1 MPHWSTDLILRSSR
15 KRTLAPADRRE
26 PVNRRPVL
34 LYAQSAGRQFVDRCC
49 ATAAAAGVRAGMTV
63 AHARALLP
71 VEQAVVEL
79 HQPQRELA
87 ALGALARWAL
97 RFSPIVAVDPP
108 DGLLIDIAG
117 CRRLFGSERR
127 HVQLI
132 AGATERLGFCA
143 RVAAAPTFAC
153 ARAVARFGSGRR
165 GGESGGGVAE
175 GGQRRALAAL
185 PVEALG
191 VEAASVDALR
201 EVGIDRIGH
210 LFNLPRSSLA
220 ARFGRELLRRLDQ
233 AVGRAPETIDPVR
246 PVAPPVVE
254 RVFAGPATQLEAVVL
269 AVRGLLEELSNVL
282 EHRECGARRLE
293 LRLDRPDAGP
303 LSVTIT
309 LSRPSRDA
317 RHLWSLLGPKIE
329 SVNLGWG
336 VERLRLA
343 ASGLG
348 RLAHED
354 GTWAWSELGTDKKRL
369 DRAFG
374 ELLDTLSNRLG
385 PGRVVR
391 VDPVESHL
399 PERTFRLRPV
409 TEAQGKKEK
418 EPGSHPGDRPSLLLE
433 APEPITV
440 IAMMPDGP
448 PSWFRWRDT
457 ERRITASAGP
467 ERIAAEWWTR
477 SARVAQHPARGR
489 KTFGESY
496 ARAYERFIRVRDDDP
511 PAPSGPIRE
520 RPRTHPREADDDEP
534 AGETRDYFKVQDE
547 QGRWLWIYRVLE
559 QGCWF
564 VHGLWA

>member
-26 PVNRRPVL
+26 PVNRPPVL
-34 LYAQSAGRQFVDRCC
+34 LYAQSAGRQLVARCC
-49 ATAAAAGVRAGMTV
+49 AAATAAGVRAGMTV

-117 CRRLFGSERR
+117 CRRLFGDASR
-127 HVQLI
+127 HVHLI
-132 AGATERLGFCA
+132 GSATERLGFCA

-153 ARAVARFGSGRR
+153 ARAVARFGSGGGGGKS
-165 GGESGGGVAE
+165 GGESGGLVAE
-175 GGQRRALAAL
+175 GGQRRALAPL

-210 LFNLPRSSLA
+210 LFDLPRSSLA

-269 AVRGLLEELSNVL
+269 GVRGLLEELSNVL

-329 SVNLGWG
+329 SINLGWG

-374 ELLDTLSNRLG
+374 ALLDTLSNRLG

-391 VDPVESHL
+391 VDPAESHL
-399 PERTFRLRPV
+399 PERMFRLRPV
-409 TEAQGKKEK
+409 MEK
-418 EPGSHPGDRPSLLLE
+418 RDSYQLRKTGIGNCPAGDRPSLLLE

-440 IAMMPDGP
+440 ISMMPDGP

-457 ERRITASAGP
+457 ERRITA
-467 ERIAAEWWTR
+467 RIAGARR
-477 SARVAQHPARGR
+477 SASRTPEPTSASSAFATTTRPPCLKNPDR
-489 KTFGESY
+489 EN
-496 ARAYERFIRVRDDDP
+496 RDSHQFSLNYP
-511 PAPSGPIRE
+511 ENLLS
-520 RPRTHPREADDDEP
+520 RPPREN
-534 AGETRDYFKVQDE
+534 
-547 QGRWLWIYRVLE
+547 W
-559 QGCWF
+559 
-564 VHGLWA
+564 